1 MRLRPLAW
9 ADAQMN
15 RLYGWR
21 GNPLYHTGTL
31 TVALLAVVLVTG
43 VYLLLFY
50 RIGAPYAS
58 VERITTDY
66 FLGSFNRSLHRY
78 ASDAAV
84 VTALLHGL
92 RMLLR
97 GRTWGARALAWI
109 SGMTLVL
116 LLLVC
121 GWTGYVMV
129 WDVQAQVLA
138 QEGARMFDALPLFS
152 EPIARSFDGTRPL
165 PGAFFF
171 LNLFAHVALPV
182 GLGLVLWI
190 HVARNARPVLL
201 PPRTLGYALLGA
213 LALGSVLLPA
223 PMAPE
228 ANLLRLPV
236 DAPYDVFYA
245 FFLPLTQLVS
255 GPVALA
261 VLSGGGLLTV
271 VVPWLTKPRAAQV
284 PPPSIVD
291 EHACTGC
298 EQCYHDCPYEAIA
311 MVARA
316 APEPGRSALV
326 ARVDPGLCTSCG
338 ICAGSCAPMVVGPAG
353 RTGRDQL
360 AKTRLFAAEHRIE
373 RRVVLVACGRGAG
386 SLATTTEL
394 DGAPVYTVFCTGSL
408 HSSVVEYLLRAGA
421 SGVLIASC
429 PPRDCWNREGGVWME
444 RRMFKGRE
452 AELMDRVDRR
462 RVKVVWAGAAERGV
476 VRAALAA
483 FQAEVAKLDAAP
495 PESDPDVS
503 RDCDVAPLEAGVA

>member
-1 MRLRPLAW
+1 MRVRPLAW
-9 ADAQMN
+9 ADAQLN

-58 VERITTDY
+58 VGRITNDY

-109 SGMTLVL
+109 SGMSLVF

-152 EPIARSFDGTRPL
+152 EPIARSFDGTRAL

-190 HVARNARPVLL
+190 HVARNARPLL
-201 PPRTLGYALLGA
+201 VPPRTLGYALFGA

-228 ANLLRLPV
+228 ADLLRLPA
-236 DAPYDVFYA
+236 DAPFDVFYA
-245 FFLPLTQLVS
+245 FFVPLTQLVS
-255 GPVALA
+255 APVAFA
-261 VLSGGGLLTV
+261 VLSGGALLSV
-271 VVPWLTKPRAAQV
+271 VVPWLTKPRAV
-284 PPPSIVD
+284 PPPSVVD
-291 EHACTGC
+291 ERACTGC

-311 MVARA
+311 MVAR
-316 APEPGRSALV
+316 PEPTEGRSALV
-326 ARVDPGLCTSCG
+326 ARVDPSLCTSCA
-338 ICAGSCAPMVVGPAG
+338 ICAGSCAPMVMGPAG
-353 RTGRDQL
+353 RTGKDQL
-360 AKTRLFAAEHRIE
+360 ARIRLFAAEQRIQ
-373 RRVVLVACGRGAG
+373 RRVVLIACGRGAG

-394 DGAPVYTVFCTGSL
+394 DDAPVYTVYCTGTL

-429 PPRDCWNREGGVWME
+429 PPRDCWNREGGIWME
-444 RRMFKGRE
+444 QRMFHGRE
-452 AELMDRVDRR
+452 AELMERVDRR
-462 RVKVVWAGAAERGV
+462 RVKVVWASAAERGV
-476 VRAALAA
+476 VRHALAA
-483 FQAEVAKLDAAP
+483 FQAEVAALDAAP

-503 RDCDVAPLEAGVA
+503 RDCDVALDEAGVV